1 VHTDIRSVE
10 VFPVRLHLREPF
22 RVAYSVEEDAWNIVV
37 KVVTADGQVG
47 WGNSCPDPEVT
58 GETPASVVRTLG
70 RLVPRV
76 VGEDAVRIHRLSYI
90 VDEAVQ
96 GNLTAKA
103 GLNIALWD
111 ILGKEA
117 RLSATRLLGG
127 FKDRIA
133 TSLTVGIL
141 PLEQT
146 VAKSKEA
153 VGKGFRILKLKCGLD
168 ADDDIRRAIA
178 VREAVG
184 REVLLR
190 LDANQG
196 YDVATTLRVVDELE
210 NVHGV
215 DIELVEQ
222 PTPAGALTALK
233 EVTGASSVPIMADE
247 SVQSILDTF
256 VVTAGQMADLINIK
270 LMKTGGVTGA
280 VRVNAVAMAGGIP
293 AMVGCMSESVVSV
306 AAGAHFA
313 CAQRNVQYA
322 DLDSHFDFEHD
333 VGSGGVRFDD
343 GYLYPLDRPGFGVD
357 VDERVLLEATEASG
371 TAP

>member
-1 VHTDIRSVE
+1 M
-10 VFPVRLHLREPF
+10 RLKLREPF
-22 RVAYSVEEDAWNIVV
+22 RVAYSVEEEAWNILV

-58 GETPASVVRTLG
+58 GETPSTVVATLG
-70 RLVPRV
+70 KLVPRV
-76 VGEDAVRIHRLSYI
+76 LGEDAVRIHRLGYI
-90 VDEAVQ
+90 VEEAVQ
-96 GNLTAKA
+96 GNRTAKA
-103 GLNIALWD
+103 GLNIALYD
-111 ILGKEA
+111 ILGREA
-117 RLSATRLLGG
+117 EISASRLLGG

-141 PLEQT
+141 PLEET
-146 VAKSKEA
+146 VAKSREA
-153 VGKGFRILKLKCGLD
+153 VAKGFRILKLKCGLD
-168 ADDDIRRAIA
+168 ADEDIRRAIA

-184 REVLLR
+184 RDILLR

-210 NVHGV
+210 NVHDV

-222 PTPAGALTALK
+222 PTPAGALAELK

-256 VVTAGQMADLINIK
+256 VVSAGQMADLINIK

-280 VRVNAVAMAGGIP
+280 IRANSIAMAGGIP
-293 AMVGCMSESVVSV
+293 SMVGCMSESIVSV

-313 CAQRNVQYA
+313 CSQRNVQYA
-322 DLDSHFDFEHD
+322 DLDSHFDFDRD
-333 VGSGGVRFDD
+333 VATGGVRFDD
-343 GYLYPLDRPGFGVD
+343 GYLYPLDRPGFGVE
-357 VDERVLLEATEASG
+357 VDEGRVREEAGEPG
-371 TAP
+371 P